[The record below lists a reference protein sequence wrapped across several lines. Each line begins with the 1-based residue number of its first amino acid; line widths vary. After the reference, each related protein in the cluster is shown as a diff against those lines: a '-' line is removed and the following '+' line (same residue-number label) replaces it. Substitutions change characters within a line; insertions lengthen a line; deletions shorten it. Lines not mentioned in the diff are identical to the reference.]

1 MPEELKTAQTN
12 EEENNPSVD
21 GNADANQQD
30 PENENEAEF
39 TDTSEQGGEQKPQ
52 PPKKEEP
59 PQSREQ
65 NSENARRRREAE
77 RKQELKAAREQAIID
92 TLGGKNPFTGEEMKD
107 SADVEEY
114 LTMKEIETKGG
125 DPLADFSKF
134 HKAKEKERIA
144 EQTRAE
150 TEKEW
155 YRKDYDDF
163 AAKHPEVDINTLLQD
178 KQFQSFASGKVGT
191 LPLSEIYEG
200 FVGLVAEYE
209 KKARQIAK
217 QTLANSK
224 ASPGALSSP
233 NGADSGFFTKEQV
246 QKMTQEEVS
255 KNYDKIRASMRKW
268 K

>member
-1 MPEELKTAQTN
+1 MPDELKTAQTN

-21 GNADANQQD
+21 GNAADNQQD
-30 PENENEAEF
+30 TEKENEAEF

-59 PQSREQ
+59 SQSREQ

-77 RKQELKAAREQAIID
+77 RKQELKAAREQAIIE

-144 EQTRAE
+144 KQTREE

-163 AAKHPEVDINTLLQD
+163 ATKHPEVDINTLLQD
-178 KQFQSFASGKVGT
+178 KQFQSFASGKVCRR
-191 LPLSEIYEG
+191 
-200 FVGLVAEYE
+200 
-209 KKARQIAK
+209 KANKRQ
-217 QTLANSK
+217 
-224 ASPGALSSP
+224 ALLDRLRRP
-233 NGADSGFFTKEQV
+233 YRQNQG
-246 QKMTQEEVS
+246 VS
-255 KNYDKIRASMRKW
+255 FALFCTC
-268 K
+268 